1 MTSIPEPTLMEKY
14 VLDTSFFLDL
24 WKVDGPFSK
33 EIFVGIWDA
42 LQEAISSGAVVAPS
56 SVREELRREK
66 ADHDLKSWVSDHA
79 GIFIPFDE
87 AQLAV
92 VTEIVRKFPGYA
104 LGVKNLA
111 DPQIVALGYIRGL
124 TVLTSEKWVST
135 LANDNP
141 KMPNVCESFGVTSLN
156 VRSYCASEGIELHR
170 APQVSSQ

>member
-1 MTSIPEPTLMEKY
+1 MEKY

-24 WKVDGPFSK
+24 WKVDAPFSK

-42 LQEAISSGAVVAPS
+42 LQEAIACGAVVAPS
-56 SVREELRREK
+56 SVKEELRREK
-66 ADHDLKSWVSDHA
+66 TDRDLKSWVSDHS

-87 AQLAV
+87 WQLAV
-92 VTEIVRKFPGYA
+92 VTEIVRRFPGYA

-111 DPQIVALGYIRGL
+111 DPQIVALAYMRDL

-141 KMPNVCESFGVTSLN
+141 KMPNVCESFGIKSLN
-156 VRSYCASEGIELHR
+156 IRSYCTAEGIELHR
-170 APQVSSQ
+170 APQASNQ